1 MILVGVDGSPAS
13 REALRWALT
22 QAVRTGDRVEA
33 TMAWLREPEF
43 VAASSL
49 GVHPHAGTPGRRHPA
64 RELHGIVTE
73 VRATVPDAP
82 RVAEV
87 TIVGDAA
94 TTLTQ
99 AARQADLLV
108 IGRNGHGRLPEV
120 LLGSVA
126 ANCLRHA
133 TCPVVVVPPDGR

>member
-13 REALRWALT
+13 RKALRWALT

-33 TMAWLREPEF
+33 MMAWLHEPEF
-43 VAASSL
+43 VVASSL
-49 GVHPHAGTPGRRHPA
+49 GVHPHADTPGRRHPA
-64 RELHGIVTE
+64 RELHAIVSD

-82 RVAEV
+82 RVTEV
-87 TIVGDAA
+87 TIIGDAA

-108 IGRNGHGRLPEV
+108 IGTNGNSRLPEV

-126 ANCLRHA
+126 TNCLRHA
-133 TCPVVVVPPDGR
+133 TCPIVVVPPDTR